1 MSETSLPHGFQY
13 SSAGHQAGTA
23 ISGMWLFLAT
33 EVLFFGA
40 IVLAW
45 IYCRHWNQPG
55 FDAGAQKTQLAI
67 GTINTVILLTSSL
80 VYSAGLAFIEA
91 GNRRRLIQCC
101 AATWALGFSFLIL
114 KFGLEYYKD
123 FAADLF
129 PGPAF
134 AINGTLGG
142 SAQLF
147 YVFYFVSTALHGI
160 HMIGGL
166 VLVGWIIQRARRNE
180 FSPVYYTPVA
190 VVGLYWSF
198 VDVVWIV
205 LYALIYLVGRGP

>member
-142 SAQLF
+142 STAVLRILF
-147 YVFYFVSTALHGI
+147 REHGAPRRP
-160 HMIGGL
+160 HDRRSRLGRMDHSA
-166 VLVGWIIQRARRNE
+166 RAAE
-180 FSPVYYTPVA
+180 
-190 VVGLYWSF
+190 
-198 VDVVWIV
+198 
-205 LYALIYLVGRGP
+205 

>member
-1 MSETSLPHGFQY
+1 
-13 SSAGHQAGTA
+13 
-23 ISGMWLFLAT
+23 
-33 EVLFFGA
+33 
-40 IVLAW
+40 
-45 IYCRHWNQPG
+45 
-55 FDAGAQKTQLAI
+55 
-67 GTINTVILLTSSL
+67 LTSSL

-101 AATWALGFSFLIL
+101 VITWALGFSFLIL

-123 FAADLF
+123 FTANLF
-129 PGPAF
+129 PGPDF
-134 AINGTLGG
+134 AINGALGG
-142 SAQLF
+142 GARLF

-166 VLVGWIIQRARRNE
+166 VLVWWIVLRARRDE
-180 FSPVYYTPVA
+180 FTPLYYTPVA

-205 LYALIYLVGRGP
+205 LYALIYLVGRGS